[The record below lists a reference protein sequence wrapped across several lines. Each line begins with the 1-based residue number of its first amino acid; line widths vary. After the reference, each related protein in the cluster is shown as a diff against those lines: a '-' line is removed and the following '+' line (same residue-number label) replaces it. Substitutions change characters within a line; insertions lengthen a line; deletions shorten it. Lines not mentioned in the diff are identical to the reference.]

1 MKKIVLLLCCVVVIV
16 GSAFFIRIKDTK
28 TIQSRQSAP
37 IEESLEENREEENY
51 DNDAGQY
58 GFDILYYDVE
68 EVSDAI
74 DEGMSLLYL
83 EEYEEIGGQICYL
96 YALGTSHP
104 EQFVRERLYA
114 VGYNPVAIY
123 RYEVME
129 DAWIEVAVG

>member
-16 GSAFFIRIKDTK
+16 GVAFSIKVKDTK
-28 TIQSRQSAP
+28 TMQSIQSAQ
-37 IEESLEENREEENY
+37 IEESLEENREKDDY
-51 DNDAGQY
+51 DDDAGQY

-74 DEGMSLLYL
+74 GEGMSLLYL
-83 EEYEEIGGQICYL
+83 GQYEEIGGQICYL
-96 YALGTSHP
+96 YALGTNHP

-114 VGYNPVAIY
+114 VGYDPVAIY